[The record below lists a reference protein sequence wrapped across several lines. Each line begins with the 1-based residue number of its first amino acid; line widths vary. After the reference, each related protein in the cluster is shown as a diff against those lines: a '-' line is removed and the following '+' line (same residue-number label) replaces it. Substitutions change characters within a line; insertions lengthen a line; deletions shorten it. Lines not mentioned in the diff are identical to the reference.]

1 MGTEFGIKQKSKL
14 QNEANFMKPTTLHIY
29 LFDIFNDTY
38 RHLQTD
44 ERCVTELNCKM
55 KLGLERHLKRLKTG
69 MKLEL

>member
-29 LFDIFNDTY
+29 LFDIFNVY
-38 RHLQTD
+38 